1 MVNISA
7 SSRGSSRAAG
17 NNNNMSMKRILL
29 LSFIT
34 ISTLGMYLY
43 FRMLKAVNLG
53 MNYQDKNNWDG
64 RPKNIPPPPPKLV
77 KNTLN

>member
-17 NNNNMSMKRILL
+17 NNNNNMSMKRILL

-53 MNYQDKNNWDG
+53 LNYQDKNNWE
-64 RPKNIPPPPPKLV
+64 KNVPPPPPKLV